1 MGQATPKHLQMSLIE
16 IPQTML
22 RNSKNFPSHTGI
34 TGNQGFLSDI
44 TLIRNA
50 AWILP
55 LILHGTA
62 CPKGGHAA
70 EKQGPVS
77 ACFSIL

>member
-1 MGQATPKHLQMSLIE
+1 MGQATPNYLQMSLIKTS
-16 IPQTML
+16 QAML
-22 RNSKNFPSHTGI
+22 RNSRNFPSHTGI
-34 TGNQGFLSDI
+34 TGNQGFLSGI
-44 TLIRNA
+44 TLIRNV

-70 EKQGPVS
+70 EKQGPVF